1 MEALNEDV
9 GGRAF
14 LREEGFYL
22 NASSQSKLS
31 K

>member
-14 LREEGFYL
+14 LRKDGF
-22 NASSQSKLS
+22 NFKSSSQGKLS
-31 K
+31 R